1 VRFADLRVGLRAER
15 TRVVTEALVNAYADL
30 TGDFSPV
37 HVDEA
42 AAAATRFGTRI
53 AHGMLSAGF
62 LSAVIGM
69 DLPGPGTIWV
79 AQSLNFRQPV
89 KLGDTVTWTV
99 EVLELFPER
108 KRARLA
114 TVCRNQ
120 RAETVIEGE
129 GTVLVLDQPPD
140 PVRRHRLNAIGSQ
153 LSGDG

>member
-1 VRFADLRVGLRAER
+1 MRFADLKIGQSAER
-15 TRVVTEALVNAYADL
+15 TKIMTEALVNAYAEL

-42 AAAATRFGTRI
+42 AAAKTRFGTRI

-79 AQSLNFRQPV
+79 AQALKFKQAV
-89 KLGDTVTWTV
+89 KLGDTITWRV
-99 EVLELFPER
+99 EVRELFPEK
-108 KRARLA
+108 KRAALS

-120 RAETVIEGE
+120 RGEIVIEGE
-129 GTVLVLDQPPD
+129 GTILL
-140 PVRRHRLNAIGSQ
+140 LE
-153 LSGDG
+153 